1 MSSCAPAAEKQRLE
15 NLFVQR
21 MCGELGGAARVEEAY
36 RAWLRI
42 SAKPGLLEVSEL
54 TEKVRWESAM
64 DKAAWRTLAESSAAG
79 DTSFFVM
86 HLTQAQVHQ
95 R

>member
-1 MSSCAPAAEKQRLE
+1 
-15 NLFVQR
+15 
-21 MCGELGGAARVEEAY
+21 MCSELGGAARVEETY

-64 DKAAWRTLAESSAAG
+64 DKIAWRTLSESPESG
-79 DTSFFVM
+79 DASFFVM
-86 HLTQAQVHQ
+86 HLAQAHQ